1 MIEVRIRQVDEA
13 RAVRLCDWDP
23 TQLDR
28 LVPMLA
34 DFGVRTADGE
44 QYAALDSF
52 TTEIVVEDGAAF
64 FEVVLQAQD

>member
-1 MIEVRIRQVDEA
+1 MIEVRIRQAEDPK
-13 RAVRLCDWDP
+13 AVRLCDWDP

-28 LVPMLA
+28 VAPMLA
-34 DFGVRTADGE
+34 DYGVRTGDGE
-44 QYAALDSF
+44 QFAALDSF